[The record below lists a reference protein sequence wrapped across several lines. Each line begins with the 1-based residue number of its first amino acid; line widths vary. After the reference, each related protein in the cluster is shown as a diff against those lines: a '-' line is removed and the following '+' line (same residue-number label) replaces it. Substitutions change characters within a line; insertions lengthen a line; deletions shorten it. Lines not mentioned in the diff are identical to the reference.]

1 MKPTVRKVRCAVYTR
16 VSTDERLDMEFNS
29 LDAQREAGSAY
40 VESQKHEG
48 WLPVG
53 DRYDDGGFSGGTL
66 ERPAL
71 KRLLADIEGGR
82 IDVVV
87 VYKIDRLSR
96 SLMDFAKLVEVF
108 DRCQVTF
115 VSITQAFNTTTS
127 MGRLTLN
134 ILLSFAQFEREV
146 IGERIRD
153 KFAASRARGMWMGGM
168 PPLGYDVV
176 ERKLVVNEGEAE
188 LVRLIFSRFLRVGS
202 ATKLAHELRRA
213 GHRTKSWTTQDGNH
227 RPGKPIDK
235 GAIYKILGNR
245 VYLGEAVH
253 KGTSYPGE
261 HEPIIDREL
270 WDKVH
275 AILAE
280 NTVARSNAT
289 RAQTAALLRG
299 IMFAPGGH
307 AMTPSHTRKAGRL
320 YRYYVATDAI
330 RQGYAECP
338 VRGVPA
344 AEVEEA
350 VVAQVRHLLQTPEV
364 IARTWA
370 EAKDETETPERD
382 VIQVV
387 TDFAPLWDELFPAE
401 QARIVR
407 LLVERV
413 DLAPSGLR
421 VSLRA
426 EGFQALVA
434 ELRMRT
440 AA

>member
-1 MKPTVRKVRCAVYTR
+1 MKTSVRKTRCAIYTR

-29 LDAQREAGSAY
+29 LDAQREAGAAY

-71 KRLLADIEGGR
+71 KRLLSDIEGGR

-115 VSITQAFNTTTS
+115 VSITQSFNTTTS

-168 PPLGYDVV
+168 PPLGYDVT
-176 ERKLVVNEGEAE
+176 ERKLVVNEAEAE
-188 LVRLIFSRFLRVGS
+188 LVRLIFRRFLRVGS
-202 ATKLAHELRRA
+202 ATKLGQELRRA
-213 GHRTKSWTTQDGNH
+213 GHTTKSWTTQEGNL
-227 RPGKPIDK
+227 RPGKPMDK
-235 GAIYKILGNR
+235 GAIYKILANR

-253 KGTSYPGE
+253 KGTPYPGE
-261 HEPIIDREL
+261 HEPIIDRAT

-275 AILAE
+275 TILAE
-280 NTVARSNAT
+280 NTVVRSNQT

-307 AMTPSHTRKAGRL
+307 AMTPSHTRKKGRL

-344 AEVEEA
+344 AEVEDA
-350 VVAQVRHLLQTPEV
+350 VMAQVRHLLQTPEV

-370 EAKDETETPERD
+370 ETKSETPERE

-413 DLAPSGLR
+413 DLAPTGLR
-421 VSLRA
+421 VKLRA
-426 EGFQALVA
+426 EGLQTLV
-434 ELRMRT
+434 EDLRVKE